1 MVPYRL
7 NLNLA
12 GTLVVWENIQGW
24 GLKDSNNLKQCE
36 KLNLNSTK
44 TGEGG
49 GHRKIPSVS
58 FHGYGYFMELHNYYI
73 NILCNA
79 CVVIP

>member
-1 MVPYRL
+1 M

-36 KLNLNSTK
+36 KLNLNSMK
-44 TGEGG
+44 TGEGE
-49 GHRKIPSVS
+49 S
-58 FHGYGYFMELHNYYI
+58 
-73 NILCNA
+73 
-79 CVVIP
+79 

>member
-1 MVPYRL
+1 M

-24 GLKDSNNLKQCE
+24 GLKDNLKQCE
-36 KLNLNSTK
+36 KLNVNSTK

-49 GHRKIPSVS
+49 S
-58 FHGYGYFMELHNYYI
+58 
-73 NILCNA
+73 
-79 CVVIP
+79 